1 MRTLNRG
8 ASRAPAAAG
17 TFYPED
23 TDALH
28 EVVKSLFD
36 VASRLERDAPGRVRA
51 VVIPHAGYTY
61 SGVVAAVSLAA
72 VKEVPGRVILM
83 GPAHRLA
90 FKGVSGGDFSSYEI
104 PGGSMPVDREA
115 LADLEREGLTTFFP
129 DAHRDEHSLEVIVP
143 LLLERF
149 GSIPVVPLLLG
160 TALDEDVAEI
170 LNHVLQD
177 DDLLV
182 VSSDLSHYLTDERC
196 RQKDATTLEHIVA
209 GRPGVV
215 GPYEACGHLG
225 IAALN
230 VLRAQRGWTSTVLGY
245 SNSSDSGGD
254 KKRVVG
260 YGALVFTET

>member
-1 MRTLNRG
+1 MSSLNRG
-8 ASRAPAAAG
+8 ESRAPAAAG

-23 TDALH
+23 SDGLS
-28 EVVKSLFD
+28 ELVRSLFE
-36 VASRLERDAPGRVRA
+36 VANRLERDAPGRVRA
-51 VVIPHAGYTY
+51 LVIPHAGYTY

-72 VKEVPGRVILM
+72 VKETPRRVILM

-90 FKGVSGGDFSSYEI
+90 FKGVSGGDFASYDV
-104 PGGSMPVDREA
+104 PGGSMPVDRQA
-115 LADLEREGLTTFFP
+115 LADLEERGLTTFFP
-129 DAHRDEHSLEVIVP
+129 DAHREEHSLEVIVP

-149 GSIPVVPLLLG
+149 GSVPIVPLLLG
-160 TALDEDVAEI
+160 TALDEDVAR
-170 LNHVLQD
+170 VLERVLRE

-196 RQKDATTLEHIVA
+196 RQKDATTLEHIVE
-209 GRPGVV
+209 GRTGSV

-225 IAALN
+225 IGALN
-230 VLRAQRGWTSTVLGY
+230 VLRAQRGWVPTVLGY

-260 YGALVFTET
+260 YGALAFTEA